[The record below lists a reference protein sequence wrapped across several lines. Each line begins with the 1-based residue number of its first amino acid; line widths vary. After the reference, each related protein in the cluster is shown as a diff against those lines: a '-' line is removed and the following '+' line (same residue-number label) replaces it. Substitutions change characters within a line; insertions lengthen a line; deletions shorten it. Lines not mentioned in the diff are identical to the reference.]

1 MAVRGL
7 ADRACRHGGHYLTR
21 RAGGLLRLDLSA
33 GDLWIVAGALCFAA
47 YSVLLRRAKFALPRL
62 PLLVLLLGAGAV
74 VATPFFIWE
83 LLISQYAKLNSKG
96 LLSLAYMAVPG
107 GAVMYYLYNYSVDVM
122 GAAKANVFLYLQIF
136 FVAVLAWLFLGETL
150 KAYHYEGGALI
161 IFGVILVTFL
171 KRPGRP

>member
-1 MAVRGL
+1 M
-7 ADRACRHGGHYLTR
+7 
-21 RAGGLLRLDLSA
+21 
-33 GDLWIVAGALCFAA
+33 
-47 YSVLLRRAKFALPRL
+47 
-62 PLLVLLLGAGAV
+62 LLLGAGAV